1 MSDLQATFEFSV
13 ELYKFYNVDLFQRG
27 LYQVRVGLR
36 VSPKVPVH
44 IEASISSSN
53 GPARTGRPA
62 ANASLIGGLAA
73 SRAFQIMYRNE
84 EVTLRDI
91 IHFRAHLLVDSRNL
105 KESLERAEWSLG
117 VELWCSE
124 GAQSS
129 TLTPMSCR
137 VLKLHFQ
144 PSQGLHYHLP
154 VLFDYFHLSAVSI
167 TIHASLVALH
177 QPYINT
183 PRSSK
188 QWGKLMKGA
197 GSNFNTSGSFENV
210 LFGSTGKCAG
220 GNSSKI
226 AHARQVHAEVCG
238 ILLGSLEGLQSA
250 LTVCGSTG
258 VLLTPEESSS
268 NSVVGEVAQRIKD
281 LSDFGK
287 KI

>member
-27 LYQVRVGLR
+27 LYQIRVGLR

-44 IEASISSSN
+44 IEASVSSSN
-53 GPARTGRPA
+53 GAARTGRPA

-91 IHFRAHLLVDSRNL
+91 VHFRAHLLVDSRNL

-129 TLTPMSCR
+129 TLAPVSCR

-177 QPYINT
+177 QPYI
-183 PRSSK
+183 K
-188 QWGKLMKGA
+188 
-197 GSNFNTSGSFENV
+197 
-210 LFGSTGKCAG
+210 
-220 GNSSKI
+220 
-226 AHARQVHAEVCG
+226 
-238 ILLGSLEGLQSA
+238 
-250 LTVCGSTG
+250 
-258 VLLTPEESSS
+258 
-268 NSVVGEVAQRIKD
+268 
-281 LSDFGK
+281 
-287 KI
+287 